1 LRKEKPVAE
10 RSWLASYPPDV
21 PPSLAPFPERP
32 LFSLLEDSATRFPE
46 RPAISFPVA
55 PMARRLTYGD
65 LLAEV
70 EQFAR
75 ALSSLGV
82 RKGDRVGLV
91 LPNCP
96 QFVVAFYAIQRL
108 GAVAVGNNP
117 LYTKRELTH
126 QLKDAGIDILVTLDL
141 LYPLVG
147 AVRDEVGVEKV
158 VVTTVADYVGFP
170 INLLV
175 PLKQKREAQHEGRP
189 WPPVPEGAD
198 VLRWLDLMK
207 GDFPEVPLPNIDP
220 KEDVAAL
227 VYTGGTTGLSKGAM
241 LTHYNLVSNA
251 NQVAAWFTDVRD
263 GEDAMMSV
271 LPFFHSYGLG
281 AVMNFGLG
289 KAMKLILMP
298 RFDLD
303 MVLKAIAKEKATLF
317 PGVPRIYIA
326 INEAPDVKKYDLSSI
341 RSCFSGAA
349 PLPVAVAEKFE
360 AITGGRL
367 VEGYGLTETSPV
379 THINPAYGK
388 RKFGSIGLPIPD
400 TDCRIAD
407 LDNPDRD
414 VPAGKEGEL
423 VIAGPQVMKGY
434 WNRPEETAQ
443 MIRTDEDGVRWL
455 HTGDIAKVDEEGYF
469 SIVDRMK
476 DMIIVSGFNVYP
488 TDVEQVL
495 YRHPKI
501 QKVCVVGIPD
511 ETTGEAVKAYIVLRQ
526 GQSATPEEIIEFARD
541 PEHGLTGY
549 RVPRHIEF
557 RDALPETMVGKVLR
571 RVLVEEERQKVQSG
585 ATAPQTPR
593 GSKPR
598 ARSPE
603 EPKDEPAGRGG
614 KVTPKAGAKRSAK
627 SGSSGGGGKRGTSR
641 RSGR

>member
-1 LRKEKPVAE
+1 MAE
-10 RSWLASYPPDV
+10 RPWLASYPEDV
-21 PPSLAPFPERP
+21 PESLAPYPEKP
-32 LFSLLEDSATRFPE
+32 LFSLLEESAARFPD

-65 LLAEV
+65 LIAEV

-75 ALSSLGV
+75 ALASLGI

-117 LYTKRELTH
+117 LYTQRELTH
-126 QLKDAGIDILVTLDL
+126 QLKDAGVEILVTLDL

-147 AVRDEVGVEKV
+147 AVRNEVGLKKV

-189 WPPVPEGAD
+189 WPPVPQGAD
-198 VLRWLDLMK
+198 VLKWSDLMK
-207 GDFPEVPLPNIDP
+207 GDFPTVEFPEIDP

-241 LTHYNLVSNA
+241 LTHHNLVSNA
-251 NQVAAWFTDVRD
+251 HQVAAWFTDVRD

-298 RFDLD
+298 RFELD
-303 MVLKAIAKEKATLF
+303 MVMKAIAKEKATLF

-360 AITGGRL
+360 SITGGRL

-379 THINPAYGK
+379 THVNPAYGK
-388 RKFGSIGLPIPD
+388 RKFGTIGLPISD

-407 LDNPDRD
+407 LDDPERD
-414 VPAGKEGEL
+414 VPPGREGEL
-423 VIAGPQVMKGY
+423 VISGPQVMKGY

-443 MIRTDEDGVRWL
+443 MIRTDKGGARWL
-455 HTGDIAKVDEEGYF
+455 YTGDIAKIDEEGYF
-469 SIVDRMK
+469 SIVDRKK

-495 YRHPKI
+495 YRHPKV
-501 QKVCVVGIPD
+501 QKACVIGIPD
-511 ETTGEAVKAYIVLRQ
+511 EKTGEAVKAYIVLKD
-526 GQSATPEEIIEFARD
+526 GQSATADEIIEFARD

-549 RVPRHIEF
+549 RVPKHVEF

-571 RVLVEEERQKVQSG
+571 RVLLEEEKQKMQAG
-585 ATAPQTPR
+585 AAGTAPQTPR
-593 GSKPR
+593 TGAKPRRKSPAKTTGETGGQTAAESTAKAGSKG
-598 ARSPE
+598 
-603 EPKDEPAGRGG
+603 AG
-614 KVTPKAGAKRSAK
+614 K
-627 SGSSGGGGKRGTSR
+627 SGSSRARSRKGTRR